1 MFEEQFDDEED
12 EKDQFVMGTSM
23 PSNKLAD
30 KIIKVEERMLDG
42 LYRNSFQGS
51 EKTDEDEDIVNM
63 AAEKHNTSHQ
73 IHPRTKKAMGNDNT
87 IPVNVSSDFILS
99 KRL

>member
-1 MFEEQFDDEED
+1 
-12 EKDQFVMGTSM
+12 MGTSM

-63 AAEKHNTSHQ
+63 AAEKHNTSH
-73 IHPRTKKAMGNDNT
+73 
-87 IPVNVSSDFILS
+87 
-99 KRL
+99 